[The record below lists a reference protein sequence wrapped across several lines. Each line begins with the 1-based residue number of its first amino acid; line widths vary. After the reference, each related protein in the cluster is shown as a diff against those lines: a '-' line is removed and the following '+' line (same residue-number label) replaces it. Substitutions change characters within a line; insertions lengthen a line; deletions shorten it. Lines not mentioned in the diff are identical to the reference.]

1 MRRKYFLSF
10 LLSFVSLVLFA
21 QSGEVSGKI
30 VDENGEAIPF
40 ANISIVENGKPT
52 GTGATT
58 DFDGFYAIKPLSA
71 GKYDVKF
78 SYIGYT
84 SVIKTAVLVKNDQT
98 TYLDQKM
105 SPSAMKVEEVVI
117 IRYKIPLIDAGA
129 TSTQA
134 TMTAEDIQNLPTRD
148 VTDIASTTA
157 GVTKKGGEVH
167 FRGSRGDAV
176 VYYVD
181 GIRVNGKVNLPVS
194 AVEQID
200 VVTGGV
206 PSKYG
211 EATGG
216 VINISTKG
224 GARKFTGGIE
234 VLESLDRW
242 RYDLINLNVAGPI
255 VKNKA
260 KDKTI
265 LGFALSAEYLHQL
278 DPSPSAVT
286 MYKVKDEILADLQKE
301 PLYLDEDKIKWKAE
315 ELTFNDLEE
324 TNINP
329 NVRAHEGRVNLKFDM
344 RLSDNI
350 KISLGGSGNYNYNH
364 RRIDRYSLLNAE
376 NNPLNKT
383 LNYRGFIRF
392 THNIKKKESQDGEQT
407 KKGFFQNGF
416 YQIQAGYEKYRR
428 DYEDDTHGDDSFK
441 YGYIGSF
448 KTEKEA
454 IYNTDLGYY
463 DLIAY
468 QDKNVLF
475 KPSDL
480 NEFGASFTSQYY
492 ELSGATL
499 NEDGYYNAPDGEI
512 TSIDQLS
519 ASPGLINGKRAE
531 RPYELWYNT
540 GRQYNGHGIDN
551 ETVQIQK
558 CCKHTFASYD
568 ERSCSEK
575 NATSYHHTSSWQK

>member
-234 VLESLDRW
+234 VLASLDRW
-242 RYDLINLNVAGPI
+242 RFDLINLNVAGPI

-315 ELTFNDLEE
+315 ELTFNDIVPLHIKLE
-324 TNINP
+324 
-329 NVRAHEGRVNLKFDM
+329 LKFEEHKM
-344 RLSDNI
+344 CMICIL
-350 KISLGGSGNYNYNH
+350 
-364 RRIDRYSLLNAE
+364 
-376 NNPLNKT
+376 
-383 LNYRGFIRF
+383 
-392 THNIKKKESQDGEQT
+392 
-407 KKGFFQNGF
+407 
-416 YQIQAGYEKYRR
+416 
-428 DYEDDTHGDDSFK
+428 
-441 YGYIGSF
+441 
-448 KTEKEA
+448 
-454 IYNTDLGYY
+454 
-463 DLIAY
+463 
-468 QDKNVLF
+468 
-475 KPSDL
+475 
-480 NEFGASFTSQYY
+480 
-492 ELSGATL
+492 
-499 NEDGYYNAPDGEI
+499 
-512 TSIDQLS
+512 
-519 ASPGLINGKRAE
+519 
-531 RPYELWYNT
+531 
-540 GRQYNGHGIDN
+540 
-551 ETVQIQK
+551 
-558 CCKHTFASYD
+558 
-568 ERSCSEK
+568 
-575 NATSYHHTSSWQK
+575 